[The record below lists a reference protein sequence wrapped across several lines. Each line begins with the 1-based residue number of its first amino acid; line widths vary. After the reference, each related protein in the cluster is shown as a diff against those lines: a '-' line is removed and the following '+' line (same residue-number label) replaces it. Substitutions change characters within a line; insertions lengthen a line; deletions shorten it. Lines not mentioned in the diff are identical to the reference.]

1 MNSFLSRIRVVSFI
15 VLIISIIFCC
25 GYAYAD
31 ESIAQAFVLTEE
43 NEIKGVSKYIDYIK
57 KSDSEHV
64 TDDVF
69 DVSDNGDMIVGF
81 TDGGMNAYNQLGEKC
96 VRYGIR

>member
-43 NEIKGVSKYIDYIK
+43 NEIKGVK

-64 TDDVF
+64 TDAVLDVF

>member
-1 MNSFLSRIRVVSFI
+1 MSHTFPLQSRYGLSTV
-15 VLIISIIFCC
+15 
-25 GYAYAD
+25 Y

-64 TDDVF
+64 TDAVLDVF

>member
-1 MNSFLSRIRVVSFI
+1 M
-15 VLIISIIFCC
+15 LIISIIFCC

-43 NEIKGVSKYIDYIK
+43 NEIKGVSRVHIDYIK

-64 TDDVF
+64 TDAVLDVF
-69 DVSDNGDMIVGF
+69 DVSDNGDM
-81 TDGGMNAYNQLGEKC
+81 MS
-96 VRYGIR
+96 GIYRWGV

>member
-57 KSDSEHV
+57 K
-64 TDDVF
+64 
-69 DVSDNGDMIVGF
+69 
-81 TDGGMNAYNQLGEKC
+81 
-96 VRYGIR
+96 

>member
-15 VLIISIIFCC
+15 VQIISIIFCC
-25 GYAYAD
+25 GYAYAY
-31 ESIAQAFVLTEE
+31 ESISQSFVLTEE

-64 TDDVF
+64 IDAILDVIM
-69 DVSDNGDMIVGF
+69 DHEIQTKILIVF
-81 TDGGMNAYNQLGEKC
+81 
-96 VRYGIR
+96 R

>member
-57 KSDSEHV
+57 SQIANMLQMPYLMYLMYLIMV
-64 TDDVF
+64 
-69 DVSDNGDMIVGF
+69 I
-81 TDGGMNAYNQLGEKC
+81 
-96 VRYGIR
+96 